1 MEFAK
6 KYIIQCIGHSASNI
20 RLRGE
25 ALECLS
31 ALKNFIHKCE
41 DPEYLF
47 LEMKKITS
55 LAKLG
60 IKLNEIYH
68 FADSDRLDF
77 STLSKQFNQ
86 HSASLSTP
94 LMFLLNDITVENLL
108 YLFDSIKKDSGEP
121 AAEIIESIAEP
132 DIETQNNDRDLI
144 ARRDEFNTL
153 FLGLIKELNIVL
165 DKIKQNKIEEAEIKR
180 YISLLEDKV
189 TIAEDAGI
197 EIVAKVLSISIT
209 ALNFIIEFPEENK
222 PYFVERIRSSFI
234 VTVAILRGKDIDIG
248 YYLRDV
254 DELAH
259 IIRTK

>member
-1 MEFAK
+1 MDFAK

-31 ALKNFIHKCE
+31 VLKNIIHKCE

-60 IKLNEIYH
+60 IKLNEIYY
-68 FADSDRLDF
+68 FADSDRLDI
-77 STLSKQFNQ
+77 STLSKHFNQ
-86 HSASLSTP
+86 HSVSLSTP
-94 LMFLLNDITVENLL
+94 LMFLLNDITVENLI
-108 YLFDSIKKDSGEP
+108 YLFDTIKKDSGE
-121 AAEIIESIAEP
+121 ADVEIIEAIK
-132 DIETQNNDRDLI
+132 DTGNETQSLDKDLI
-144 ARRDEFNTL
+144 ARRDEFNLL

-165 DKIKQNKIEEAEIKR
+165 DKIKKNKIEEAEIKR

-189 TIAEDAGI
+189 TLAEKAGI

-209 ALNFIIEFPEENK
+209 ALNFIIEFPEENQT
-222 PYFVERIRSSFI
+222 YFVERIRSSFI
-234 VTVAILRGKDIDIG
+234 VTVAILRGKDIDVG